1 MPAPGWTH
9 ADPNG
14 RTGPHGS
21 TVDTAAVT
29 GPLWTTTAPA
39 HGNPPT
45 PRSDRDVRRRIV
57 TKAGFRH
64 KFSHRVHRHA
74 SGKAHPT
81 KVGRKAKLQRHD
93 RKAPT
98 PQPRRRLTADTDDPN
113 GSFTPLK
120 GGQHHNAANDGGP

>member
-29 GPLWTTTAPA
+29 GPLWTTTALV

-45 PRSDRDVRRRIV
+45 RRSDRDVRRRIV
-57 TKAGFRH
+57 TIRH
-64 KFSHRVHRHA
+64 KFSHRVHSHA
-74 SGKAHPT
+74 SGKGLIRQKSGARPSFRGT
-81 KVGRKAKLQRHD
+81 
-93 RKAPT
+93 T
-98 PQPRRRLTADTDDPN
+98 RRRR
-113 GSFTPLK
+113 
-120 GGQHHNAANDGGP
+120 HHNREGV